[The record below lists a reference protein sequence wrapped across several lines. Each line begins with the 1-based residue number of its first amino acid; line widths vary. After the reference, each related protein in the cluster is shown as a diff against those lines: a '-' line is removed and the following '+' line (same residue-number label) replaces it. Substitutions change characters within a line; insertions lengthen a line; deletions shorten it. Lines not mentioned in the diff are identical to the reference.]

1 VRLTTATAA
10 PRRNEIAPAS
20 RGTTPPPARL
30 VTVELPWAEYVATWP
45 LARAWGIHDLEELI
59 REALRRAARGVGADD
74 TI

>member
-1 VRLTTATAA
+1 VKLTTATTA
-10 PRRNEIAPAS
+10 PRRNELAPAS
-20 RGTTPPPARL
+20 GGTPPPVRL
-30 VTVELPWAEYVATWP
+30 VAVELPWAEYVATWP